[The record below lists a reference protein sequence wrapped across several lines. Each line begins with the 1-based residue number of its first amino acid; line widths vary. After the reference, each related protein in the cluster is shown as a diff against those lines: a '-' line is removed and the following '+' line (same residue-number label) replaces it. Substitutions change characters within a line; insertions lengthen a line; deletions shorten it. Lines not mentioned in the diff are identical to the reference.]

1 MRPAFSVRGFCV
13 IWSCFMPGILVLL
26 SLSFGSEEEGNTWS
40 RADLPQMF
48 LVASLL
54 SLDLSP
60 SSTGTTDRAP
70 QNFQPCLL
78 LCHAQPLVFFFFLKK
93 KQLHLSLS
101 LARKSHAL
109 QCRYKVWVPALKAY
123 ISLYSLAPGGRLREE
138 GQGMGSGRSFQLSG
152 FAFLKP
158 VLDKSVYYYLLL
170 LHRLSLFQKG
180 WERLQRGHKLRFP
193 AILFSPCFSSF
204 SG

>member
-1 MRPAFSVRGFCV
+1 MKRKATHG
-13 IWSCFMPGILVLL
+13 PGQTFHRC
-26 SLSFGSEEEGNTWS
+26 SW
-40 RADLPQMF
+40 
-48 LVASLL
+48 
-54 SLDLSP
+54 
-60 SSTGTTDRAP
+60 
-70 QNFQPCLL
+70 LL
-78 LCHAQPLVFFFFLKK
+78 LFWVWICPPVAQGPQTGPPKTSSHASSCATPNHWSFFFFKK

-204 SG
+204 SGWLVTVPSPEFEPLQTPSFNQIT